1 MIGGKGIIVVGG
13 TGMGKTTFIKTCL
26 SMTNKEVVYLYDVN
40 NEYDEYTPENY
51 SLPDFKD
58 FCNRSVQLKQS
69 VIVFEE
75 ATIFLDNR
83 GSNNQ
88 VISMLVRKRHT
99 ENTIFLVF
107 HTIRS
112 IPKNLLGLCNL
123 MVLHKTNGDNLEVVE
138 RLGSDKVTSAYKELL
153 SESMLKSNTGRLYSP
168 SKIIHLI

>member
-13 TGMGKTTFIKTCL
+13 TGMGKTTFIKQCL
-26 SMTNKEVVYLYDVN
+26 SMVNKDVVYLYDVN
-40 NEYDEYTPENY
+40 NEYEDYTPENY
-51 SLPDFKD
+51 ALPDFKD
-58 FCNRSVQLKQS
+58 FCNKAVLLKQS

-99 ENTIFLVF
+99 ENTYFLVF
-107 HTIRS
+107 HTLRS

-123 MVLHKTNGDNLEVVE
+123 MVLHKTNGDNLEVVDK
-138 RLGSDKVTSAYKELL
+138 LGNARVTSAYKEI
-153 SESMLKSNTGRLYSP
+153 SSAGMLKSPTGKLYSP
-168 SKIIHLI
+168 SKIVHLL